1 MAGFIAIGSRA
12 AIGSFFSTARTNG
25 RAVSL
30 RDYKKAAVEEEKIVL
45 TQYEWNI
52 ESEQIY

>member
-1 MAGFIAIGSRA
+1 MYDTSARRRQ

-30 RDYKKAAVEEEKIVL
+30 HD
-45 TQYEWNI
+45 
-52 ESEQIY
+52 